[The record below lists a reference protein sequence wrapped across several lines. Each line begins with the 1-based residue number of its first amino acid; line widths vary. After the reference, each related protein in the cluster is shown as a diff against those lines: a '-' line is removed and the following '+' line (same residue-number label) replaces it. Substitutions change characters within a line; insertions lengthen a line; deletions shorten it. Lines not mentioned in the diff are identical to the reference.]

1 MKHFNHLCL
10 FLLLGYSMLA
20 QNHVDV
26 LRYSNET
33 LWGSARYVSM
43 GSAFGA
49 LGANASSTSYNP
61 AGIAT
66 HTTNEL
72 SGSINFSDLES
83 QSMFQHASNK
93 FNKNRTLSIPNINY
107 VNATVF
113 DPEDFGDWNRW
124 NFGLGFNRLDDYN
137 QDIYIEHTFKSS
149 DQNEY
154 SFSEMIED
162 NANGTAYYDLNSF
175 RESLAFNTYLID
187 TLGGI
192 SSFKS
197 NASFPNTLQSYKSSQ
212 AGSKNEFYLSLGAAY
227 QNKLFLGLTI
237 GFPSIDYKEVTTT
250 TESNYNPSP
259 ADSTLL
265 RSFNYK
271 TNLSVSGSGINLK
284 LGLIYKLDEN
294 LRYGF
299 ALHTPTYYELQEDY
313 WASMTSDFVDEEQ
326 LRYDE
331 STVGI
336 FDYGIY
342 TPFKMINSLAI
353 IIKKKAVISIDHEY
367 LDYGTSKIT
376 SDFYNFTETNKDV
389 KYYYRSTSNLRIG
402 GEFRIHPQLSLRG
415 GYALYGSPFANNLN
429 DASKEYLTLGLG
441 LKVKQYFFDLAH
453 ISTLSKENLYIYDGA
468 STASIESNK
477 SQLLFSAGFK
487 F

>member
-10 FLLLGYSMLA
+10 FLLLGYSMQA

-26 LRYSNET
+26 LRFSNEN

-43 GSAFGA
+43 GGAFGA

-83 QSMFQHASNK
+83 QSMFQHSSNK

-137 QDIYIEHTFKSS
+137 QDIYLENNFSSS
-149 DQNEY
+149 DQ
-154 SFSEMIED
+154 SQLPLSDLFLR
-162 NANGTAYYDLNSF
+162 NASGKSHYDLHDF
-175 RESLAFNTYLID
+175 REKLAFNTYVID
-187 TLGGI
+187 SIGDIGNY
-192 SSFKS
+192 KS
-197 NASFPNTLQSYKSSQ
+197 NANFSNTMQSYRSNQS
-212 AGSKNEFYLSLGAAY
+212 GSKNEFYFSLGAAY
-227 QNKLFLGLTI
+227 QNRLFLGLTI
-237 GFPSIDYKEVTTT
+237 GFPSIEFKQVTTT

-259 ADSTLL
+259 GDTTLL

-271 TNLSVSGSGINLK
+271 TNLSVSGSGVNLK

-294 LRYGF
+294 IRYGF
-299 ALHTPTYYELQEDY
+299 ALHTPTYYELQEEY

-331 STVGI
+331 STVGV
-336 FDYGIY
+336 FDYGLY
-342 TPFKMINSLAI
+342 TPFKMMNSLAV

-389 KYYYRSTSNLRIG
+389 KNYYKSTSNLRIG

-441 LKVKQYFFDLAH
+441 LKVKQYFFDLTH
-453 ISTLSKENLYIYDGA
+453 VSSLSKEDLYIYDGA
-468 STASIESNK
+468 STASIESNN